1 MKNNDK
7 NSQIN
12 SDNTSNTALE
22 NYKQQYKETL
32 QLRHDFSK
40 KEGYVR
46 SKEPDELAYH
56 QAKKEFGEFTP
67 SDKKLMEKN
76 DNNGKGV
83 IVDLPD
89 GTQKKL
95 NNQKEL
101 FDKIVSLNKE
111 RGQFYDEKLI
121 KKESPTDYDRLV
133 NNNKSLSNARSLITK
148 ELGNTPD
155 INKKISDLEKSTK
168 AEFDINKANNRESS
182 TSTKTDNTG
191 VKQKDQSSNETAP
204 QNLSIKQK
212 DQSNNSTATSPKNIS
227 IKQISD
233 TEKKQGSESSEN
245 QEKPSDDKPA
255 PQKNERSLS
264 GGYLEM
270 LREKGKEL
278 NFKIPKSVN
287 DTFKIVGPIE
297 KATYFYKDKPD
308 IEAFKD
314 SGKKISTKSD
324 AKMIS
329 DSMIALAKSKNW
341 DSIKVN
347 GSDKF
352 KQSVWMNASL
362 NGIEVKGYKPTQ
374 QDLDQLNKE
383 LDKKPNN
390 TIESAESS
398 KKATTA
404 STPTT
409 ASNIKPQTNSSSAS
423 TASSKPPVE
432 GFSQDFTS
440 ERQRMDKIVQPNLKE
455 NKTAQ
460 QKLFE
465 ERARVDEK
473 INLDTKKASLKQIY
487 LTANTEQNDADGKKR
502 AEVIKKHPELA
513 PVYDLED
520 AAKSFVNHK
529 NNAGKFTEQGKE
541 RFISNIREQGINLAA
556 TGQKV
561 PEVKSTGKSLVSKED
576 TNQEATQ

>member
-191 VKQKDQSSNETAP
+191 VKQKDQSNEKTP

-212 DQSNNSTATSPKNIS
+212 DQSNNPTASTPKNIS
-227 IKQISD
+227 IKQMSD
-233 TEKKQGSESSEN
+233 AEKKQSSESSEK

-255 PQKNERSLS
+255 RQKNERGLS

-409 ASNIKPQTNSSSAS
+409 APNIKPQTDSSAS
-423 TASSKPPVE
+423 TTSSKKPVE

-440 ERQRMDKIVQPNLKE
+440 ERQRMDKIVQPNVKE
-455 NKTAQ
+455 TKTAQ
-460 QKLFE
+460 QKLYE
-465 ERARVDEK
+465 ERSRVDAK
-473 INLDTKKASLKQIY
+473 INLDTKKASLKEIY

-529 NNAGKFTEQGKE
+529 NNAGKFTEKGKE

>member
-1 MKNNDK
+1 MKSNDK

-148 ELGNTPD
+148 ELGNTPEV
-155 INKKISDLEKSTK
+155 NKKISELEKATK
-168 AEFDINKANNRESS
+168 IEFDINKANNREGN
-182 TSTKTDNTG
+182 TSTKTDNAG
-191 VKQKDQSSNETAP
+191 VKQKDQSSNETTS

-212 DQSNNSTATSPKNIS
+212 DQSNNSTAPTPKNIS
-227 IKQISD
+227 IKQMSD

-390 TIESAESS
+390 TIESTESS

-409 ASNIKPQTNSSSAS
+409 APNIKPQTDSSAS
-423 TASSKPPVE
+423 TTSSKKPVE

-440 ERQRMDKIVQPNLKE
+440 ERQRMDKIVQPNVKE
-455 NKTAQ
+455 TKTAQ
-460 QKLFE
+460 QKLYE
-465 ERARVDEK
+465 ERSRVDAK
-473 INLDTKKASLKQIY
+473 INLDTKKASLKEIY